1 MRSCVRKKDKGRE
14 AEIRTCAECISFY
27 FGARNTKAV
36 LRAEGGGEGLTEEQK
51 GSRVRRS

>member
-1 MRSCVRKKDKGRE
+1 MKSCVRKEDKGRK

-36 LRAEGGGEGLTEEQK
+36 MRAEGGEEGLMQEQK